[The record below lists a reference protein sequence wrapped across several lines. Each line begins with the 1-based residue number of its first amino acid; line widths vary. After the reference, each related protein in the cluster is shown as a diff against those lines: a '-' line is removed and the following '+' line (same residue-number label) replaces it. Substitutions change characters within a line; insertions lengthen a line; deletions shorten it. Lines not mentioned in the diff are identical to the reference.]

1 MKLSIIVP
9 VLDEARNLV
18 EMLPFFLN
26 HKSKNEFEVI
36 VVDGGSE
43 DDSLHVGRNLGVR
56 VLQAKE
62 RSRAC
67 QMNLGATQAL
77 GEILYFVHADTRVL
91 PSFFAD
97 ITETVDAGVPSG
109 CYAYS
114 FDSDSW
120 LLKVNSWFTHFN
132 GLLSGGGDQTLFVK
146 KEVFEALGGFDE
158 TYCIMEDFEFVRRLK
173 KKYRFKVIP
182 KKITVSARKYTTN
195 SWVRVQLVNLLM
207 IVLFQFKTSPVK
219 LKRLYSRLL
228 VYR

>member
-1 MKLSIIVP
+1 MKVSIITP
-9 VLDEARNLV
+9 VLNEARNLV

-36 VVDGGSE
+36 VVDGGSG
-43 DDSLHVGRNLGVR
+43 DDSMQIAQKFGVL
-56 VLQAKE
+56 VLQSKE

-67 QMNLGATQAL
+67 QMNLGASQAS
-77 GEILYFVHADTRVL
+77 GDILYFVHADTRVL
-91 PSFFAD
+91 PSFFTD
-97 ITETVDAGVPSG
+97 ITTALDSGVPSG

-120 LLKVNSWFTHFN
+120 LLKVNSWFTQFN

-146 KEVFEALGGFDE
+146 REVFEALGGFDKS
-158 TYCIMEDFEFVRRLK
+158 YCIMEDFDIVRRLK
-173 KKYRFKVIP
+173 KKYPFKVIP
-182 KKITVSARKYTTN
+182 KKITVSARKYESN
-195 SWVRVQLVNLLM
+195 SWIRVQLVNLLM
-207 IVLFQFKTSPVK
+207 VVLFHLRISPIR